1 VNSRQRAASALTK
14 KQIVKLKNNM
24 IANSQEIVSSTS
36 KYIRI
41 SPTKLSPI
49 LSKIRGKSYKDALQI
64 LKGLPQKAGVFVW
77 QTLYSAASNA
87 SYTSNID
94 KDSLVVIEAYANQGP
109 MLKRMQPR
117 AKGRAFQIQKKLSH
131 LTIRLTKAKNIN

>member
-1 VNSRQRAASALTK
+1 
-14 KQIVKLKNNM
+14 M